1 MMARSAEGSGTN
13 ALCGGRAQEFRAE
26 TTGRAEPAVVYATL
40 ADLQSHLEWAGQRRS
55 KKTRLLTV
63 EAPAGP
69 AVRGTEFVTT
79 GADPMGSFSD
89 HSVVTEATP
98 GRAFEFV
105 TEARLTL
112 KRGGEPV
119 EWTNVHRYEI
129 APEGNGSRVAYT
141 IRIARLSSLPG
152 GLRLLATP
160 FAWILRMVWNT
171 MMRRGLRTLVKV
183 AEERANG

>member
-1 MMARSAEGSGTN
+1 MMARSAEASGAN
-13 ALCGGRAQEFRAE
+13 ALPGGRTQEFRVE
-26 TTGRAEPAVVYATL
+26 TTTRATPAAVYATL
-40 ADLQSHLEWAGQRRS
+40 TDLQSHLEWGGRRRS
-55 KKTRLLTV
+55 KKTRLLTI
-63 EAPAGP
+63 ESPEGP

-98 GRAFEFV
+98 ERAFEFV

-119 EWTNVHRYEI
+119 EWTNVHRYEM
-129 APEGNGSRVAYT
+129 APDGDGSRVAYT
-141 IRIARLSSLPG
+141 MRIARLSSLPG

-160 FAWILRMVWNT
+160 FAWILRMLWNSV
-171 MMRRGLRTLVKV
+171 MRRGLRNLVKV
-183 AEERANG
+183 AEERTNG